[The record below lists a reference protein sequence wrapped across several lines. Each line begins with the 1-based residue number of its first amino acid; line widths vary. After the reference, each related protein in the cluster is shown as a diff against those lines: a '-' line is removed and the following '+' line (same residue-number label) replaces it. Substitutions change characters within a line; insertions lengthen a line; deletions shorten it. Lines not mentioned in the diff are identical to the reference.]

1 MGSLVSSGS
10 DAGRLGAGRSGRL
23 GVVRAPW
30 RQGAW
35 SPEEVARTLSERR
48 EGLYRLAGQR
58 QGWGGIPAGA
68 RREIVDEAI
77 CVVVMSRRKMRSEEH
92 LLRVFWT
99 AASNLLCRY
108 REGRHLV
115 RVGSRERVD
124 FELVAARMPAGVE
137 PFDAVELHER
147 AARAA
152 DFMSQLSEFERQ
164 VVMLMAAHGLGVKLV
179 ARTLGAPVGEVK
191 AAVRSADEK
200 LDRVAVIA
208 AAGRL
213 CSYREPAIVAEA
225 SGVAGVEQTRVAR
238 VHLEACGSCRQ
249 LYVGLRREMRGREFQ
264 RRAAAAFTPGP
275 AVPTGGHEG
284 WYERLLGFWGS
295 RPAGGGAG
303 AERAAGMLGGG
314 GLVKAAATGTAIL
327 VVGAGVGSRLIHSIT
342 ASPTRHHHHRVER
355 VLQTRAEA
363 PRPAVAASLP
373 AGVAVTRTV
382 SRTVGRLARRS
393 SSVHRVKE
401 PAALPNREA
410 GAIAIGEP
418 AGESSAGDS
427 GGAQARIASN
437 APEPAG
443 SRSAAGA
450 PPPEEAPPRPRTGGG
465 TNQGYLGG

>member
-10 DAGRLGAGRSGRL
+10 DAGRLGVGHSGLL

-30 RQGAW
+30 RHGAW

-48 EGLYRLAGQR
+48 EELYRLAGQH
-58 QGWGGIPAGA
+58 QGLGSIPTSA

-77 CVVVMSRRKMRSEEH
+77 CVVVMSRRAVRSEEH
-92 LLRVFWT
+92 LLGTFWT

-124 FELVAARMPAGVE
+124 FELVAAHMPAGKE

-164 VVMLMAAHGLGVKLV
+164 VVVLMAAHGLGVKLV
-179 ARTLGAPVGEVK
+179 ARTLGASIGEVK
-191 AAVRSADEK
+191 AAVRSANEK

-225 SGVAGVEQTRVAR
+225 SGVAGVEQARVAR
-238 VHLEACGSCRQ
+238 VHLEACGSCRRF
-249 LYVGLRREMRGREFQ
+249 YVGLRREMRGREFQ

-275 AVPTGGHEG
+275 SVAVGGHGG

-295 RPAGGGAG
+295 RPGGGAG
-303 AERAAGMLGGG
+303 AERAAGVLGGG
-314 GLVKAAATGTAIL
+314 GLVKAAATGTAII

-342 ASPTRHHHHRVER
+342 APPARHHHRVER

-363 PRPAVAASLP
+363 PRPAVASSLP
-373 AGVAVTRTV
+373 ARVAVTRTV
-382 SRTVGRLARRS
+382 SRAVGVPARRS
-393 SSVHRVKE
+393 SSVHRVRA
-401 PAALPNREA
+401 PAPLPNREA
-410 GAIAIGEP
+410 GYLASGEP
-418 AGESSAGDS
+418 AGGSGAGAS

-437 APEPAG
+437 APEPAASG
-443 SRSAAGA
+443 SAAGA
-450 PPPEEAPPRPRTGGG
+450 PPPEEAPLRPRTGGG
-465 TNQGYLGG
+465 TSQNYLGG

>member
-10 DAGRLGAGRSGRL
+10 DASRQGVGRAGRL

-48 EGLYRLAGQR
+48 EELYKLAGQHP
-58 QGWGGIPAGA
+58 GLGGIPAGA
-68 RREIVDEAI
+68 RQEIVDEAI
-77 CVVVMSRRKMRSEEH
+77 CVVVMSRRAVRSEEH
-92 LLRVFWT
+92 LLGAFWT

-124 FELVAARMPAGVE
+124 FELVAAHMPAGKE

-147 AARAA
+147 ATRAA
-152 DFMSQLSEFERQ
+152 DFMSQLSEFEHQ
-164 VVMLMAAHGLGVKLV
+164 VVVLMAAHGLGVKLV

-191 AAVRSADEK
+191 AAVRSANEK

-213 CSYREPAIVAEA
+213 CSYREPAIVADA
-225 SGVAGVEQTRVAR
+225 SGVAGVEQARVAR
-238 VHLEACGSCRQ
+238 VHLEACGSCRRF
-249 LYVGLRREMRGREFQ
+249 YVGLRREMRGREFQ

-295 RPAGGGAG
+295 RPGGGAG
-303 AERAAGMLGGG
+303 AERAAGVLGGG
-314 GLVKAAATGTAIL
+314 GLVKAAATGTAII
-327 VVGAGVGSRLIHSIT
+327 VVGAGVGSRLIHSI
-342 ASPTRHHHHRVER
+342 AAAPTRHHHRVER

-363 PRPAVAASLP
+363 PRPAVASSLP
-373 AGVAVTRTV
+373 RVTVTRTV
-382 SRTVGRLARRS
+382 SRAVGVPARR
-393 SSVHRVKE
+393 SSVHRVRA
-401 PAALPNREA
+401 PAPLPNREA
-410 GAIAIGEP
+410 GYLASGEP
-418 AGESSAGDS
+418 AGGS
-427 GGAQARIASN
+427 GGGASQGTQARIASK
-437 APEPAG
+437 APEPAASG
-443 SRSAAGA
+443 SAAGA

-465 TNQGYLGG
+465 TSQNYLGG

>member
-10 DAGRLGAGRSGRL
+10 DARRLGAGRL

-30 RQGAW
+30 RHGAW

-48 EGLYRLAGQR
+48 GELYRLAGQH
-58 QGWGGIPAGA
+58 QGLGGIPPGA
-68 RREIVDEAI
+68 RQEIVDEAI
-77 CVVVMSRRKMRSEEH
+77 CVVVMSRRAVRSEEH
-92 LLRVFWT
+92 LLGVFWT

-124 FELVAARMPAGVE
+124 FELVAAHMPAGRE

-164 VVMLMAAHGLGVKLV
+164 VVVLMAAHGLGVKLV
-179 ARTLGAPVGEVK
+179 ARTLGASVGEVK
-191 AAVRSADEK
+191 AAVRSANEK
-200 LDRVAVIA
+200 LDQVAVIA

-213 CSYREPAIVAEA
+213 CSYREPAIMAEA
-225 SGVAGVEQTRVAR
+225 SGVAGVEQARVAR
-238 VHLEACGSCRQ
+238 VHLEACGSCRRF
-249 LYVGLRREMRGREFQ
+249 YVGLRREMRGREFQ

-275 AVPTGGHEG
+275 SVSVGGHGG

-295 RPAGGGAG
+295 RPGGGAG
-303 AERAAGMLGGG
+303 AERAAGVLGGG
-314 GLVKAAATGTAIL
+314 GLVKAAATGTAII

-342 ASPTRHHHHRVER
+342 AAPARHHHRVAR

-363 PRPAVAASLP
+363 PRPAVASSLP
-373 AGVAVTRTV
+373 ARVAVTHTV
-382 SRTVGRLARRS
+382 SRAVGAPARRS
-393 SSVHRVKE
+393 PSVHRVRA
-401 PAALPNREA
+401 PAPPPNREA
-410 GAIAIGEP
+410 GYLASGEP
-418 AGESSAGDS
+418 AGSGGGTS

-437 APEPAG
+437 APEPPASG
-443 SRSAAGA
+443 STAGA

-465 TNQGYLGG
+465 TSQNYLGG